1 MSAFISLLSNGT
13 LRVFILAE
21 NCRETFL
28 LINYKSD
35 YNFGKI
41 FGTLHFHM
49 HFCSCG
55 SAFNAHHLWMHTY
68 CNSSQTSSP
77 VTKLTCFWGRTE
89 HFRWKVTSLHPN
101 ECEWWDI
108 SDGGRRRAS
117 PAGGAGEGEWDQL
130 VPERL
135 ILWDGVWT
143 NQSADA
149 LALWQLA
156 QLTGV
161 CTHRPRN
168 PPETSSEPHHQQ
180 SKTWRIMGEIHVH
193 SCDYWGLF
201 FSHLR
206 KNETGLMGRH
216 GALHTHTHLSL
227 LSTHPLHTHRW
238 RAIVSHS
245 LMWLP

>member
-77 VTKLTCFWGRTE
+77 VTQLTCFWGRTE

-101 ECEWWDI
+101 ECEWWG
-108 SDGGRRRAS
+108 SEERLTCRWGWWRWMRSAGSRKAHSLRRRL
-117 PAGGAGEGEWDQL
+117 DQS
-130 VPERL
+130 EC
-135 ILWDGVWT
+135 GC
-143 NQSADA
+143 SGS
-149 LALWQLA
+149 
-156 QLTGV
+156 LTGRSPDW
-161 CTHRPRN
+161 CLHPS
-168 PPETSSEPHHQQ
+168 PPETTRDFLRASSSAEQNLEDHGRNTCSFVWLLRSVFQ
-180 SKTWRIMGEIHVH
+180 SPQKEWNGF
-193 SCDYWGLF
+193 DG
-201 FSHLR
+201 
-206 KNETGLMGRH
+206 
-216 GALHTHTHLSL
+216 
-227 LSTHPLHTHRW
+227 
-238 RAIVSHS
+238 
-245 LMWLP
+245 